1 MKFSIKFPMSKS
13 TFENKSE
20 TDRFSLPDERGRFGP
35 YGGSFVPETL
45 AHPLSELNE
54 AYLEAQKDKNFH
66 IILKLLN

>member
-1 MKFSIKFPMSKS
+1 MSKS

-20 TDRFSLPDERGRFGP
+20 TDRFSLPAERGRFGP

-66 IILKLLN
+66 VILKLLD